1 MKKLVILLMVASMN
15 LNPVECKVTEVVDTK
30 VTCEDAS
37 GNLWEFNGSGFETGE
52 KIQCLFDT
60 MGTEDITDD
69 KLIWARQK
77 NKKGG

>member
-1 MKKLVILLMVASMN
+1 MKKLVILLMMANMS
-15 LNPVECKVTEVVDTK
+15 LSPAECTVTAVTDTK

-37 GNLWEFNGSGFETGE
+37 GNLWEFKGEGFEVDE

-69 KLIWARQK
+69 KLIWAR
-77 NKKGG
+77 

>member
-1 MKKLVILLMVASMN
+1 MKKLAILLIVASMN
-15 LNPVECKVTEVVDTK
+15 LNATECKVVNVVDTK

-37 GNLWEFNGSGFETGE
+37 GNLWDFNGSGFETGE

-69 KLIWARQK
+69 QLIWAR
-77 NKKGG
+77 